1 MRRRDYHWLMPIDAG
16 TFARVTVR
24 LRRLAPALAAIAL
37 LCLSAAAKASTAD
50 ATLAPR
56 PSTAGAFIRA
66 VTPSEAA
73 AIRLAHRYAPITM
86 LREEVD
92 PPCEKSAEQYQPSS
106 VDTMLGNPTV
116 ILTHE
121 NLTTGKLE
129 EVEKAPTAANIAGL
143 PDGYYLDLEGKVL
156 GDTCVYA
163 RAFAKL
169 VAEEKAPIVAYAHIA
184 REPNHPG
191 FVLQY
196 WFFWYFNQFNDL
208 HEGDWEGMQLSFD
221 AETTTAAL
229 REEPDEVIVFQ
240 HAGGERANW
249 TDPKVRKEG
258 THPIVY
264 PAAGSHATFYDS
276 AVYIQNGQRGSGV
289 GCDNTTEPLR
299 ELRPRPVLLPET
311 ASQQGPFK
319 WLSYKGRWGEKE
331 KGFNNGPTGPTT
343 KAVWREPFAWM
354 AEQRT
359 SSPHLPG
366 GSIAGPQ
373 ITGVFCGAVAS
384 ASDFINL
391 EAKSRALAI
400 GTLAFLGLL
409 IALFVG
415 FTRWGPVE
423 LERLRARRAF
433 GQLVRAA
440 RQVYGHHWA
449 VLLPIALA
457 GLVIISGTNL
467 LGGLLAGGS
476 SADDAAGRSGV
487 NLALADLI
495 ETFARPIALAVVAA
509 IVIIFMRLLAESRP
523 TGFRACWDGMRQ
535 RFWRILGALLLAM
548 LGIFLMA
555 ITVIGFPF
563 AIWKTVGW
571 SFAGQ
576 EVLFTDKSLREAFR
590 GSSDLVRGRWW
601 RAVRV
606 EIFLIALLF
615 VAGPVLTLG
624 LIFTPLPFLLI
635 NLLGALIYSLL
646 IPYVVIAQTLLYFD
660 LQTRAETEPE
670 QPRRSWRPWRPRQFG
685 RRAVAPAPRPATSG

>member
-1 MRRRDYHWLMPIDAG
+1 
-16 TFARVTVR
+16 VTVR
-24 LRRLAPALAAIAL
+24 FRRLAPALAAAAL
-37 LCLSAAAKASTAD
+37 LCLPAAASAAKVSTAE
-50 ATLAPR
+50 TPR
-56 PSTAGAFIRA
+56 VA
-66 VTPSEAA
+66 SEAA
-73 AIRLAHRYAPITM
+73 AETLAQTYTPITM
-86 LREEVD
+86 LREQQD
-92 PPCEKSAEQYQPSS
+92 PPCETSAEQYQPTS
-106 VDTMLGNPTV
+106 VDTVLGNPSVT
-116 ILTHE
+116 LTHDDLKTGRLE
-121 NLTTGKLE
+121 NVK
-129 EVEKAPTAANIAGL
+129 KAPTASDIAGL
-143 PDGYYLDLEGKVL
+143 PDGYYLNLNGEAL
-156 GDTCVYA
+156 GETCVYA
-163 RAFAKL
+163 KDFEKL
-169 VAEEKAPIVAYAHIA
+169 EDEGDAPAIVYAHIA
-184 REPNHPG
+184 REPNHSG

-208 HEGDWEGMQLSFD
+208 HEGDWEGMQLSFE
-221 AETTTAAL
+221 AETTSAAL
-229 REEPDEVIVFQ
+229 GEEPSEIILFQ
-240 HAGGERANW
+240 HAGGERASW
-249 TDPKVRKEG
+249 TDAKVHKEG

-276 AVYIQNGQRGSGV
+276 AVYIQNGQHGSGV

-299 ELRPRPVLLPET
+299 ELRVRPVLLPET
-311 ASQQGPFK
+311 ASEQGQFK

-331 KGFNNGPTGPTT
+331 KGFNNGPTGPIT
-343 KAVWREPFAWM
+343 KTVWREPFAWM

-359 SSPHLPG
+359 TSPHLPG

-415 FTRWGPVE
+415 LTRWGPVD

-440 RQVYGHHWA
+440 RQIYGRHWT
-449 VLLPIALA
+449 VLVPIALA

-476 SADDAAGRSGV
+476 SADKAAGRSGV
-487 NLALADLI
+487 NLALADLV

-509 IVIIFMRLLAESRP
+509 IVIIFMRLLAESRAA
-523 TGFRACWDGMRQ
+523 GFRACWNGMRQ

-548 LGIFLMA
+548 LGILLMA
-555 ITVIGFPF
+555 ITVIGIPF
-563 AIWKTVGW
+563 AIWKTIGW
-571 SFAGQ
+571 SFVAQ
-576 EVLFTDKSLREAFR
+576 EVLFTDKSLRQSFR

-601 RAVRV
+601 HAVRV
-606 EIFLIALLF
+606 DVFLIALLF

-646 IPYVVIAQTLLYFD
+646 IPYVAIGQTLLYFD
-660 LQTRAETEPE
+660 LQARAE
-670 QPRRSWRPWRPRQFG
+670 
-685 RRAVAPAPRPATSG
+685 ATSG